1 MELES
6 SKLINIKHFYKDNQL
21 YFYEKDIKNLF
32 DFFVSLLAIINL
44 FIILMMFIVFVLNKI
59 ITVLITF
66 DFESLKDNKHDLNYY
81 QIIQNNFC
89 DDFRNVFKKVLE
101 NRIMLYNI
109 SLNNKSFDMFIYK
122 NFYYKD
128 SLFLSNNSF
137 EIKKTLN
144 MLDCL
149 KYYADKHDYEEDDIL
164 IINYGVNIG
173 WYTTIFSNFHYSI
186 LSFEPLDEN
195 YYLLKKNFCRNNKNF
210 ENKESTVTLINKALY
225 PNVTI
230 CDFYKDNKSYK
241 NNLILCDK
249 SKEQKL
255 DTNYKKTNK
264 IETSKLSD
272 FIPLM
277 AKRITLL
284 IFDLQF
290 EGEMAIESG
299 KELITKYHIPF
310 IFIEVNMLM
319 FELHET
325 KPYKFFMFFIENGY
339 KISLNGFLNNQF
351 ITVDDLIKANLKKVD
366 LYIAYFGK

>member
-6 SKLINIKHFYKDNQL
+6 SKLINIKQFYKNNQL

-44 FIILMMFIVFVLNKI
+44 LIV
-59 ITVLITF
+59 
-66 DFESLKDNKHDLNYY
+66 
-81 QIIQNNFC
+81 
-89 DDFRNVFKKVLE
+89 
-101 NRIMLYNI
+101 LYNI
-109 SLNNKSFDMFIYK
+109 SLNNKSIDMFIYK
-122 NFYYKD
+122 NFYFEDY
-128 SLFLSNNSF
+128 LFLSNDSF

-144 MLDCL
+144 ILDCL

-173 WYTTIFSNFHYSI
+173 WYTTVFSNFNYSI

-210 ENKESTVTLINKALY
+210 ENKESTVTIINKALY
-225 PNVTI
+225 PNVTK
-230 CDFYKDNKSYK
+230 CDFYKDTKSYK

-290 EGEMAIESG
+290 EGEMAIKSG
-299 KELITKYHIPF
+299 KELIIKYHIPF

-325 KPYKFFMFFIENGY
+325 KPSKFFMFFIENGY
-339 KISLNGFLNNQF
+339 KISLNGFLSSQF
-351 ITVDDLIKANLKKVD
+351 ITVEDLIKANLKKFD
-366 LYIAYFGK
+366 LYIIYFGK